1 MIEKE
6 CIDLDNVVASASI
19 RGKGIIRIPIGLIH
33 RGNGMAST
41 NHFHRDQCV
50 KGSSSWEWKMAAF
63 VGGSG
68 KWRHL
73 LLGVENGGNF

>member
-41 NHFHRDQCV
+41 NHSHRDQCV
-50 KGSSSWEWKMAAF
+50 KGSSSWEWKMAAL
-63 VGGSG
+63 VA
-68 KWRHL
+68 
-73 LLGVENGGNF
+73 GVKNGGVC